1 MSEEQKTLT
10 LHNEFPAVSTAE
22 WEQAV
27 RNDLKG
33 GDPAKLLWKSD
44 EGIAVK
50 PFYRAEDIEA
60 IAGPGVES
68 AAAAAMREQLEMAAG
83 HARSSNDWLLRQT
96 IDVADPQQANAAAR
110 EALASGAESICFECV
125 PENSALRGV
134 AVESSEGMRAL
145 IAGLPR
151 SAPLSFRGRQAA
163 RPLLLL
169 YLSELKQPA
178 EARGSVDFDPLG
190 DLLLEGSSPRP
201 AEELFAD
208 AAAVMK
214 FAAAAAPRMRV
225 LAVRG
230 WQIREAGGTV
240 VQELAFALAQG
251 VECLSRLTE
260 HGLSPDEICAR
271 IFFVFSI
278 GTNYFFEIAKLRAFR
293 LLWSQAVEQFQPKLP
308 ESLVPVVESVTS
320 RWNMTACDA
329 YSNLLRGA
337 TGAMSAAIGGSDAIE
352 TTPFDAAY
360 KPSDGFSRRL
370 SRNTQLLLKNEAYL
384 DRVADPG
391 AGSYY
396 IETLTAS
403 LGREAWKLF
412 QQVEA
417 QGGFLQAI
425 QSGFVQREVNGSRR
439 RKDEAVAAR
448 RRVLLGTNQYS
459 NPNEQATDK
468 LDPGSNLT
476 PLRLSGQRPASAP
489 AELAEQFAKGL
500 TLGDCLAARTETPAF
515 RVEKLIPYRAAES
528 FEALRL
534 RTERHTQKT
543 GRRPRVLLLEFGD
556 SKMRQARSN
565 FSQSFFATAGFET
578 LTGLAEAD
586 PEHAAKLI
594 AERDPDLV
602 VLCSAD
608 QQYLAMARPLIARL
622 RQAKPIPVIV
632 AGYPEES
639 VEQLRQDGVADFI
652 HLRSNAP
659 QVLAH
664 WQQQLGM
671 RD

>member
-10 LHNEFPAVSTAE
+10 LKNEFPAVSTAE

-33 GDPAKLLWKSD
+33 GDPSKLNWKTD
-44 EGIAVK
+44 EGVTVK
-50 PFYRAEDIEA
+50 PFYRAEDIEDL
-60 IAGPGVES
+60 AGPGVES
-68 AAAAAMREQLEMAAG
+68 AAATMREQLEMAAG
-83 HARSSNDWLLRQT
+83 HARSSNDWLLRQA

-110 EALASGAESICFECV
+110 EALAAGAESICFECV
-125 PENSALRGV
+125 PENSAWRGV
-134 AVESSEGMRAL
+134 AVESSEEMRAL

-151 SAPLSFRGRQAA
+151 SAPLSFRGRPAA

-208 AAAVMK
+208 TAAVMK
-214 FAAAAAPRMRV
+214 FAAAAAPRMRI

-240 VQELAFALAQG
+240 VQELAFALAEG
-251 VECLSRLTE
+251 VEYLSKLAE
-260 HGLSPDEICAR
+260 FGLSPDEICAR
-271 IFFVFSI
+271 LFFVFSI

-320 RWNMTACDA
+320 RWNMTAYDA
-329 YSNLLRGA
+329 YNNLLRGA
-337 TGAMSAAIGGSDAIE
+337 TGAMSTAIGGSDAIE
-352 TTPFDAAY
+352 IAPFDAAY

-370 SRNTQLLLKNEAYL
+370 SRNTQMLLKNEAYL

-417 QGGFLQAI
+417 QGGFLQGI

-468 LDPGSNLT
+468 LDPDSNLT
-476 PLRLSGQRPASAP
+476 PLRLSGQRPASTP

-500 TLGDCLAARTETPAF
+500 TLGDCLARTESPAF
-515 RVEKLIPYRAAES
+515 RVEKLIPYRAAEC

-534 RTERHTQKT
+534 RTERHTQRT
-543 GRRPRVLLLEFGD
+543 GRRPQVLLLEFGD
-556 SKMRQARSN
+556 AKMRQARSN
-565 FSQSFFATAGFET
+565 FSQSFFATAGFEIV
-578 LTGLAEAD
+578 TGLAEAD
-586 PEHAAKLI
+586 PEQAAKII

-608 QQYLAMARPLIARL
+608 QQYPAMARPLIARL

-652 HLRSNAP
+652 HLRSNAL